1 MKKFSN
7 LLVFVGVGLLVSCA
21 TFREGNVSYQKIEP
35 LAGAKKSI
43 SFVVTG
49 QVKLNSNEPVPQNA
63 NALGSWANVVK
74 EEFTT
79 SSLFSEVKNNEKS
92 ADLFVDINIQTNGRY
107 SQGLSMLTGFTLY
120 LFPSSAT
127 DEFVVEATFKN
138 KSGKEIA
145 KIQKR
150 DSLSTWS
157 HLTMIFVYP
166 FKSLSDEVYKCQKN
180 LINAVLVE
188 ANAKNVLK

>member
-1 MKKFSN
+1 MKHLIKLLSLIVF
-7 LLVFVGVGLLVSCA
+7 LLVFSCA

-35 LAGAKKSI
+35 SAGAKKSI

-49 QVKLNSNEPVPQNA
+49 QVKLNENQPVPQNA

-74 EEFTT
+74 EEFTA
-79 SSLFSEVKNNEKS
+79 SSLFSDVKNNEKS
-92 ADLFVDINIQTNGRY
+92 TDLSVDINIQNNGQF
-107 SQGLSMLTGFTLY
+107 SQGLSMVTGLTLY

-150 DSLSTWS
+150 DSVSTWS
-157 HLTMIFVYP
+157 HLTLIFVYP
-166 FKSLSDEVYKCQKN
+166 FKSLSNEVYKCQKD
-180 LINAVLVE
+180 LINSVLVE
-188 ANAKNVLK
+188 ANAKGVLK